1 VNITIFGMGYVGI
14 VSAACLLR
22 DGHTVTGV
30 DLNEA
35 KVRDLNAGRT
45 PIQEPGV
52 TELLAAGHAAGRLTA
67 TTDTAAG
74 LANCEM
80 AWICVGTPSRP
91 DGGVNTQQVERCIRE
106 IGTNLRESAVRPLI
120 VARSTIPPGTVRD
133 RIIPALEQT
142 SGLHVGQDLHV
153 VFHPEFLRESCAVDD
168 FDHPPK
174 IVVGEAHAGAADPL
188 LRLYERY
195 TAPRFRVGLEVA
207 EMVKYSDNLFHAV
220 KVVFANEIGAMAR
233 AVGAD
238 ARQVAEIFCSDTK
251 LNINPYY
258 LRPGFAFGGSCLPKD
273 LRAMVRLAQQES
285 IRVPLFDA
293 TLESNRV
300 RIEEL
305 VERVLSYRPARV
317 GMVGL
322 AFKPRTDDMRESP
335 YVAVAK
341 RLIGEGVELRIYD
354 PGVDTRRLLGSNQAA
369 VQAAL
374 GHLERLLVTG
384 LDELAQCGLVL
395 INHPTVTADCVARWL
410 NSGVRVI
417 DLVGIPSVE
426 PHTPG
431 YEGIAW

>member
-1 VNITIFGMGYVGI
+1 MNITIFGMGYVGI

-22 DGHTVTGV
+22 DGHTVTGI

-35 KVRDLNAGRT
+35 KVRRPQSGWHADPGTRGRRATGGRPRSRTADGQHEHCHGAGQLRHGLDLRRHA
-45 PIQEPGV
+45 V
-52 TELLAAGHAAGRLTA
+52 AAGWRREYAAGRALRA
-67 TTDTAAG
+67 RD
-74 LANCEM
+74 
-80 AWICVGTPSRP
+80 R
-91 DGGVNTQQVERCIRE
+91 GG
-106 IGTNLRESAVRPLI
+106 SAEGAHAPADRG
-120 VARSTIPPGTVRD
+120 ASTVPPGTVRNCV
-133 RIIPALEQT
+133 IPALEQA
-142 SGLHVGQDLHV
+142 SGLRVGGDVHV
-153 VFHPEFLRESCAVDD
+153 VFHPEFLREGCAVED

-220 KVVFANEIGAMAR
+220 KVVFANEIGALAR

-273 LRAMVRLAQQES
+273 LRAMLRLAQQHS

-293 TLESNRV
+293 TAESNRV

-305 VERVLSYRPARV
+305 VERVLADRPARV
-317 GMVGL
+317 GLVGL

-341 RLIGEGVELRIYD
+341 RLIGEGIELRIYD
-354 PGVDTRRLLGSNQAA
+354 PGVDTSRLMGSNQAA
-369 VQAAL
+369 VQGAL
-374 GHLERLLVTG
+374 GHLERLLVKQVE
-384 LDELAQCGLVL
+384 ELSYV
-395 INHPTVTADCVARWL
+395 
-410 NSGVRVI
+410 
-417 DLVGIPSVE
+417 
-426 PHTPG
+426 
-431 YEGIAW
+431 